1 VFLGAGVATYLA
13 GLALFRWLIRARSLA
28 LTLLMGLL
36 AILTTFIG
44 LKTTPIVQLTVLV
57 LILVAGLAV
66 DYRMTGRQ
74 RLLA

>member
-1 VFLGAGVATYLA
+1 VFLAAGVATYLA

-28 LTLLMGLL
+28 LTLLMGFL

-44 LKTTPIVQLTVLV
+44 LKTTPVVQLAVLV

-66 DYRMTGRQ
+66 DHRMTGRQ